1 MTINSIE
8 QTYLARTGASAAL
21 VERARNSLP
30 GGLTRNFG
38 YFPPYPV
45 IHQRGEGPYLWD
57 VDGNRY
63 VDLNYNG
70 LSLIHGHAFPPVAEA
85 LARIAP
91 HGWAWLGTSQP
102 QIEFAETLIGR
113 IKTFER
119 VLFTNSGT
127 EAGMLAV
134 KLARAFTHRSLIL
147 KARGGYH
154 GTYSDLEAGLHGQ
167 GEIPGHTLLAEF
179 NEINSIER
187 ALERHKGQ
195 IAAVMLEPVMYTG
208 VVMPALPGFLNRAQE
223 AAHRHGA
230 LFILDDCLM
239 FRLALGGSAEKFGL
253 APDLTFLGKFM
264 GGGMP
269 AGAVGG
275 RAEIMDMADPARGS
289 EGLYHGGSFNGNVL
303 ASVAGQLTVEH
314 LTKASIDRIDAQA
327 DRLKT
332 ALEAEAEI
340 PGRTALCA
348 ERRLGHGPLFHRG
361 QAAARLRAAQSRSRR
376 PFPSRLPQP
385 RRADGAGWHGLHGD
399 RHHRQGA
406 GGGEGG
412 HERGPGGDRALGSRP
427 IRKAFLCLRRL
438 GASGRNDSIP
448 LFRHPGE
455 SRGPGASGK
464 HPPCGPWIPAFAGM
478 TEGE

>member
-1 MTINSIE
+1 MASNSIE
-8 QTYLARTGASAAL
+8 ETYRARTPGSAELLA
-21 VERARNSLP
+21 RARNSLP

-38 YFPPYPV
+38 YFPPYPI

-85 LARIAP
+85 LARVAP
-91 HGWAWLGTSQP
+91 QGWAWLGTSRP

-134 KLARAFTHRSLIL
+134 KLARAFTRRPLIL

-179 NEINSIER
+179 NEIDSIEQ

-253 APDLTFLGKFM
+253 APDITFLGKFM

-303 ASVAGQLTVEH
+303 ASVAGRLTVEH
-314 LTKASIDRIDAQA
+314 LTKDSIDRMDAQA
-327 DRLKT
+327 ERLKA
-332 ALEAEAEI
+332 ALEAKAKSVGVPLYVLNEGSVMGLYFTTTKPR
-340 PGRTALCA
+340 PGSELPNPDLVDR
-348 ERRLGHGPLFHRG
+348 FHLACLNNG
-361 QAAARLRAAQSRSRR
+361 VQM
-376 PFPSRLPQP
+376 
-385 RRADGAGWHGLHGD
+385 
-399 RHHRQGA
+399 
-406 GGGEGG
+406 
-412 HERGPGGDRALGSRP
+412 GPGGMVSMATAITGKALEEAR
-427 IRKAFLCLRRL
+427 
-438 GASGRNDSIP
+438 
-448 LFRHPGE
+448 E
-455 SRGPGASGK
+455 
-464 HPPCGPWIPAFAGM
+464 GM
-478 TEGE
+478 SAALEEIAP